1 MIRQAACVL
10 RRGAMV
16 ATRATVGST
25 APVTRAC
32 MTRLAVTG
40 LHQARCASTAVA
52 KLSELGKLLHKEV
65 AEEQHSMEEEDDAE
79 LERLRSV
86 VEDKGFEVVSEEGA
100 AYVTLKRTKGGE
112 TVTVKFHVQ
121 AEVED
126 EDEEEEEE
134 EEEEGEHEGDDE
146 DEEEEEEGGTA
157 FQVEVTVEK
166 DGKSLVFDCH
176 AADDF
181 YIQEV
186 QFNPRGTPGS
196 DDAHY
201 NDIYRGPAFEELDE
215 TLQIA
220 FHKYLDERGV
230 GKDVAA
236 FVCAHA
242 DAKEQEEYIRW
253 LQTVRNFVN

>member
-1 MIRQAACVL
+1 
-10 RRGAMV
+10 MV

-52 KLSELGKLLHKEV
+52 KMSELGKLLHKEV
-65 AEEQHSMEEEDDAE
+65 AEEQHSM
-79 LERLRSV
+79 
-86 VEDKGFEVVSEEGA
+86 
-100 AYVTLKRTKGGE
+100 
-112 TVTVKFHVQ
+112 
-121 AEVED
+121 
-126 EDEEEEEE
+126 
-134 EEEEGEHEGDDE
+134 

-186 QFNPRGTPGS
+186 QFNPKGTPGS